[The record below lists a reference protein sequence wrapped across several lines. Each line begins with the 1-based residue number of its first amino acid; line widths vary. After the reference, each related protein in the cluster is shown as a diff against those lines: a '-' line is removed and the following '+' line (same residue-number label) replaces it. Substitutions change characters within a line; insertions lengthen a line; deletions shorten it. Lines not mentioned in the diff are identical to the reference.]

1 MPTTTA
7 TTGSPPAL
15 ADAVR
20 QRIRDLHD
28 RGVREFTPDHFTGLA
43 SAVGR
48 PASWVTDHLIV
59 LQGTGDLRT
68 VVRPGTRAWTLAPG
82 SEILR

>member
-1 MPTTTA
+1 VPTTTV

-28 RGVREFTPDHFTGLA
+28 RGVREFTPGHFTDLA
-43 SAVGR
+43 AAVRR

-59 LQGTGDLRT
+59 LQGTGALRA
-68 VVRPGTRAWTLAPG
+68 VPRSPVRAWTVAPG